1 MEVLLSG
8 ACYSRGLALNVML
21 YFTDRCSAQE
31 SIRSLNLTTLQE
43 SVIIESSD
51 VDADHGVTVYED
63 TVYWTGN
70 ARVYSTP
77 ITGGGSQTELLHIT
91 SYGGAQFRGIT
102 VVHPDLQPCNV
113 CTHSNTTALVP
124 PPSTPLSS
132 PSLHT
137 FPPTTSHITHTSAIT
152 TSNAPEYA
160 TTSVATSSPLP
171 SPPHSISPYLLFS
184 TWFTVSRMN
193 LDGSNYS
200 VLVDPGS
207 VGPQAVDYHW
217 R

>member
-1 MEVLLSG
+1 MEELFSG
-8 ACYSRGLALNVML
+8 ACYSLGLALNVML
-21 YFTDRCSAQE
+21 YFTDICFSDQLE
-31 SIRSLNLTTLQE
+31 SVRSLNLTTLQE
-43 SVIIESSD
+43 SVIIESSN
-51 VDADHGVTVYED
+51 VDADSGVTVYED

-113 CTHSNTTALVP
+113 CTHSNTTAPVP
-124 PPSTPLSS
+124 L
-132 PSLHT
+132 
-137 FPPTTSHITHTSAIT
+137 PTIT
-152 TSNAPEYA
+152 TSNAPEYV
-160 TTSVATSSPLP
+160 TTAVATSSPLP

-184 TWFTVSRMN
+184 TWFTVSCMN

>member
-1 MEVLLSG
+1 MEELFSG
-8 ACYSRGLALNVML
+8 ACYSRGLALNVKL
-21 YFTDRCSAQE
+21 YFTDRCFSDQLE
-31 SIRSLNLTTLQE
+31 SIESLNLTTLQE
-43 SVIIESSD
+43 STIIKSSD

-102 VVHPDLQPCNV
+102 VVHPDLQP
-113 CTHSNTTALVP
+113 
-124 PPSTPLSS
+124 
-132 PSLHT
+132 
-137 FPPTTSHITHTSAIT
+137 
-152 TSNAPEYA
+152 
-160 TTSVATSSPLP
+160 
-171 SPPHSISPYLLFS
+171 SPPDSISPYLLFS
-184 TWFTVSRMN
+184 TWYTVSRMN

-200 VLVDPGS
+200 ELVDPGS

>member
-1 MEVLLSG
+1 MEVLFSG

-43 SVIIESSD
+43 SVIIESSN

-113 CTHSNTTALVP
+113 CTNSNTTAHVP
-124 PPSTPLSS
+124 LPSTPLSS

-137 FPPTTSHITHTSAIT
+137 FPPTASYITHSSTIT

-160 TTSVATSSPLP
+160 TTAVATSSPLP
-171 SPPHSISPYLLFS
+171 SPPYSISPYLLFS